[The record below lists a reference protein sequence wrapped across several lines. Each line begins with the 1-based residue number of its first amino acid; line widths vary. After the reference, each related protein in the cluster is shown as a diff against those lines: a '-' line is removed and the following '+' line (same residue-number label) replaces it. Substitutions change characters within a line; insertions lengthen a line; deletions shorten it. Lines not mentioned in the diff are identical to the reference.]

1 MFLIIKYND
10 LKYFNDIIC
19 RLFLRSQ
26 TVSDDEWKDYAKGLI
41 KAEIAR
47 KNISLI
53 DLAKKL
59 ESMGISE
66 TPQNISNKINRGTF
80 GAIFMLQI
88 LKAIDCKDIR
98 LI

>member
-1 MFLIIKYND
+1 MSLTFMR
-10 LKYFNDIIC
+10 FN
-19 RLFLRSQ
+19 
-26 TVSDDEWKDYAKGLI
+26 VSEDEWKDYAKGVI

-53 DLAKKL
+53 DLSKKL

>member
-1 MFLIIKYND
+1 M
-10 LKYFNDIIC
+10 
-19 RLFLRSQ
+19 
-26 TVSDDEWKDYAKGLI
+26 SDVEWKDYAKGII

-53 DLAKKL
+53 DLSKKL
-59 ESMGISE
+59 ETMGISE

-88 LKAIDCKDIR
+88 LKAIDCKD
-98 LI
+98 LKL

>member
-1 MFLIIKYND
+1 M
-10 LKYFNDIIC
+10 
-19 RLFLRSQ
+19 SE
-26 TVSDDEWKDYAKGLI
+26 DEWKNYAKGLI

-53 DLAKKL
+53 NLAKKL
-59 ESMGISE
+59 EAIGISE

-88 LKAIDCKDIR
+88 LKAIDCEVIR
-98 LI
+98 L

>member
-1 MFLIIKYND
+1 M
-10 LKYFNDIIC
+10 
-19 RLFLRSQ
+19 SE
-26 TVSDDEWKDYAKGLI
+26 DEWKDYTKGLI

-53 DLAKKL
+53 DLSKKL
-59 ESMGISE
+59 EAMGISE

-88 LKAIDCKDIR
+88 LKVIGCEVIR
-98 LI
+98 L

>member
-1 MFLIIKYND
+1 VND
-10 LKYFNDIIC
+10 E
-19 RLFLRSQ
+19 
-26 TVSDDEWKDYAKGLI
+26 EWKEYAKGIL

-47 KNISLI
+47 KNLSLI
-53 DLAKKL
+53 EVAKML
-59 ESMGISE
+59 EAIGISD

-98 LI
+98 F